1 MMDLRVVERGLVP
14 VYEDAESESRRVV
27 NARELHEFLGVGKRF
42 ADWVT
47 DRIEKYG
54 FAEGEDYV
62 TVFPEIGKNLGLID
76 KGGRPTKD
84 YLLTLDCAKEISMA
98 ENSER
103 GRQVRKY
110 FIACERKLKDLGDE
124 VEKALTNPDTM
135 LRIVSRWRDERNQR
149 LALETQVKQDAPRV
163 LFSRAVETATSTVLV
178 GDLAKIL
185 RQNGVCIGQ
194 RRLFEWLRENGFLI
208 KSGSSRNMPMQWA
221 MERGF
226 FEIKETAISRSDG
239 TISVS
244 KTTKI
249 TGRGQVY
256 IVNRFLGTEISA
268 V

>member
-1 MMDLRVVERGLVP
+1 MIDLRVVESGLVP
-14 VYEDAESESRRVV
+14 VYEDTESRRVV
-27 NARELHEFLGVGKRF
+27 NARELHEFLGVGKVF
-42 ADWVT
+42 GAWVV
-47 DRIEKYG
+47 DRIGKYG
-54 FAEGEDYV
+54 FEEGVDY
-62 TVFPEIGKNLGLID
+62 TVCFPNLESKLGS
-76 KGGRPTKD
+76 GGHNAKD

-149 LALETQVKQDAPRV
+149 LALETQVKKDAPRV